1 MNIQFLGAAG
11 TVTGSKYLVTFAGRS
26 IMIDCGLFQGL
37 KDLRLRNWQ
46 PFPIEPSRIEAVLL
60 THAHLDHSGYLP
72 LLVKNGFRGPIY
84 ATSATRDLSRI
95 LLMDAAY
102 LQEEEAKFANHQG
115 YSKHHP
121 AKPLYERADAE
132 RAMNQFTAADP
143 GRHLECGPFRFEFF
157 PGGHLLGASGI
168 RLEARDRSVIFS
180 GDLGRRNDPVMPAAT
195 VPAGADALVI
205 ESTYGDRRH
214 EIADAEQ
221 ELRKIVC
228 ETVGR
233 GGTVLI
239 PSFAVG
245 RAQLL
250 LYHLSRLKKAGEIPD
265 VPLYLNSPMAN
276 SVNGVF
282 RRYAYEH
289 RLGQDG
295 VAEIF
300 QATRVVTTAE
310 ESRALNDDPKPK
322 IILAASGMA
331 TGGRVLHHLKRLL
344 PDSRNA
350 IVFAGF
356 QAAGT
361 RGEAL
366 IHGKREI
373 KIHGEMWAVRAQI
386 NNLESLSAHA
396 DSSELLAWA
405 AKLAPRPTKIFV
417 THGEPAASEALASTL
432 RSQLNGLV
440 VVPKLGDAA
449 EI

>member
-1 MNIQFLGAAG
+1 MKIQFLGGAG
-11 TVTGSKYLVTFAGRS
+11 TVTGSKYLITFAGRS
-26 IMIDCGLFQGL
+26 IMVDCGMYQGL
-37 KDLRLRNWQ
+37 KELRLRNWE
-46 PFPIEPSRIEAVLL
+46 PFPVDPSRIEAILL

-72 LLVKNGFRGPIY
+72 LLAKNGFRGPIF
-84 ATSATRDLSRI
+84 ATPATRDLARI
-95 LLMDAAY
+95 LLMDSAY

-132 RAMNQFTAADP
+132 RAMNQFVVADL
-143 GRHLECGPFRFEFF
+143 GRQLESGPFRFEFF
-157 PGGHLLGASGI
+157 AVGHLLGASGI

-180 GDLGRRNDPVMPAAT
+180 GDLGRKYDPVMPAPT
-195 VPAGADALVI
+195 VPAGANALVI
-205 ESTYGDRRH
+205 ESTYGNRLHDDKDAGEELGRIVS
-214 EIADAEQ
+214 ETIA
-221 ELRKIVC
+221 
-228 ETVGR
+228 R

-250 LYHLSRLKKAGEIPD
+250 LYHLSRLKKAGQIPD
-265 VPLYLNSPMAN
+265 VPIFLNSPMAN
-276 SVNGVF
+276 AVNAIF

-300 QATRVVTTAE
+300 QAIRIVTTPE
-310 ESRALNDDPKPK
+310 ESRALNDDPNPK
-322 IILAASGMA
+322 IILSASGMA

-344 PDSRNA
+344 PDPKNT
-350 IVFAGF
+350 VLFAGF

-373 KIHGEMWAVRAQI
+373 KIHGEMWKVRANI
-386 NNLESLSAHA
+386 CNMESLSAHA
-396 DSSELLAWA
+396 DSAELIGWA
-405 AKLAPRPTKIFV
+405 AKLAPPPTRIFV
-417 THGEPAASEALASTL
+417 VHGEPAAAQALAEALKSQMGSAAS
-432 RSQLNGLV
+432 
-440 VVPKLGDAA
+440 VPAFNDVA